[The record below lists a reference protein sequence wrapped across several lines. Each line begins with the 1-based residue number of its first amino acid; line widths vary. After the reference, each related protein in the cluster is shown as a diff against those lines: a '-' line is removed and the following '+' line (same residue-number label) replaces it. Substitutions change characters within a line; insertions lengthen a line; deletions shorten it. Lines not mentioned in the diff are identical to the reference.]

1 MAIRNIRTEEDN
13 ILRKKSREVTKFDKR
28 LNQLLDDMA
37 ETMYA
42 APGIGLAGVQV
53 GTLKRVAVIDI
64 GENLIELINGKV
76 IKEEGTQVEI
86 EGCLSI
92 PDVYGKVERPEKVTV
107 SYLDRDGVHN
117 EIYAE
122 GLLAVALSHEI
133 DHFDGILFRD
143 KVIEYIDLENVED
156 EEQENQQL

>member
-28 LNQLLDDMA
+28 LYQLIDDMK

-42 APGIGLAGVQV
+42 APGVGLAGVQV
-53 GTLKRVAVIDI
+53 GALKKVAVIDI
-64 GENLIELINGKV
+64 GDNLIEVINGKV
-76 IKEEGTQVEI
+76 IKKEGTQVEV

-107 SYLDRDGVHN
+107 SYLDRDGIHK
-117 EIYAE
+117 EISAE
-122 GLLAVALSHEI
+122 GLLAVALCHEI

-143 KVIEYIDLENVED
+143 KVIEYIDLENVE